1 MRLADVDNAG
11 EMRLADVDDAGEE
24 GCLQRSVTLVQG
36 CLQQNLAHD
45 IQRENATASMALQ
58 LQENPWKHP
67 YH

>member
-1 MRLADVDNAG
+1 MRLADVDK
-11 EMRLADVDDAGEE
+11 MRLTAVGAHADAGEE
-24 GCLQRSVTLVQG
+24 GCLQRSVTLVQS
-36 CLQQNLAHD
+36 CLQQNLADD